1 MSRRYSYS
9 TCLSFG
15 TDGEAD
21 YCEIDVTVSFSVVW
35 GEPETGPTYACG
47 GTPATG
53 DLVED
58 IRVES
63 IDGKPVVTGDA
74 ITREAILAEF
84 ECGRHD
90 DKLLAHA
97 AEVDWADADWS
108 PDLRRGEA

>member
-1 MSRRYSYS
+1 MARRYKYT

-21 YCEIDVTVSFSVVW
+21 YCEIDATVSFSVIW
-35 GEPETGPTYACG
+35 GDPETGPTHDCG

-58 IRVES
+58 IRVET
-63 IDGKPVVTGDA
+63 IDGKPAATGDV

-90 DKLLAHA
+90 ADLLAHA

-108 PDLRRGEA
+108 ADLRRAQP

>member
-1 MSRRYSYS
+1 MSRRYKYS

-21 YCEIDVTVSFSVVW
+21 YCEMDVTVSFSVIW

-63 IDGKPVVTGDA
+63 IDGDPVATADPLA
-74 ITREAILAEF
+74 EAAILAAF
-84 ECGRHD
+84 ETGDHD
-90 DKLLAHA
+90 ADLLAEA
-97 AEVDWADADWS
+97 AAVAAADAAYAD
-108 PDLRRGEA
+108 DLRAET

>member
-1 MSRRYSYS
+1 MSRRYHYT

-21 YCEIDVTVSFSVVW
+21 YCEIDVTVSFAVVW

-58 IRVES
+58 IRVET
-63 IDGKPVVTGDA
+63 IDGDPPTNRVLAAMILDMIDGATDFH
-74 ITREAILAEF
+74 TREMLAEAVAV
-84 ECGRHD
+84 EAD
-90 DKLLAHA
+90 DAEYHA
-97 AEVDWADADWS
+97 
-108 PDLRRGEA
+108 DLRRAKA

>member
-1 MSRRYSYS
+1 MSRRYNYS

-21 YCEIDVTVSFSVVW
+21 YCEIDVTVSFAVVW

-58 IRVES
+58 IRVET
-63 IDGKPVVTGDA
+63 IDGKPAVTGDA
-74 ITREAILAEF
+74 ITRAAILAEF
-84 ECGRHD
+84 ETGDHD
-90 DKLLAHA
+90 ADLLAEA
-97 AEVDWADADWS
+97 AAVAAADAAYAD
-108 PDLRRGEA
+108 DLRREA